1 MRGLVGFRS
10 SAVVST
16 TAQACRCCPFS
27 ARQRRDIFDNW
38 KCPKCRCYV
47 VRKTISCVTNLYQ
60 FDIQPLGKLPPF
72 VRNPVSADRC
82 QRQCPICQRQ
92 RPIRSTLTLRAKA
105 AGPTRQQ
112 RRSSSPA
119 KQRSAERI

>member
-72 VRNPVSADRC
+72 VRNPVSADRLPTAVPDLPAAAPDPFDPDPSSKSRRANAPATTQQQPGQAE
-82 QRQCPICQRQ
+82 QR
-92 RPIRSTLTLRAKA
+92 
-105 AGPTRQQ
+105 
-112 RRSSSPA
+112 
-119 KQRSAERI
+119 